1 MLKYKLKKQKVCLC
15 VADLNYYTYDSLKD
29 VLIRYL
35 NDTGRNVDGIKYGV
49 YEENHGNVAVA
60 YAVRHL
66 RYLSAWC
73 LMEIDRRRMH
83 KKFQLPIDE
92 HIKTT

>member
-1 MLKYKLKKQKVCLC
+1 M
-15 VADLNYYTYDSLKD
+15 
-29 VLIRYL
+29 
-35 NDTGRNVDGIKYGV
+35 

-83 KKFQLPIDE
+83 KKFQLHIDD